1 MLPPR
6 LRGYAPQITGIAET
20 NARVV
25 VSQQGRVLY
34 DSMVPAGPFSIQD
47 LDSSVRG
54 RLDVEVIEQNG
65 RKKTFQVDT
74 ASVPYLTRPGQVRYK
89 LVSGRSRGYGHG
101 TEGPVFATG
110 EASWGS
116 VTSGRC
122 MAGLCLPV
130 IIMHWQPVPAG
141 TWCAGDPFR

>member
-1 MLPPR
+1 GENNINSDIFRSWSYTGASLESDDRMLPPR

-74 ASVPYLTRPGQVRYK
+74 ASVPYLTRPGQVR
-89 LVSGRSRGYGHG
+89 
-101 TEGPVFATG
+101 
-110 EASWGS
+110 
-116 VTSGRC
+116 
-122 MAGLCLPV
+122 
-130 IIMHWQPVPAG
+130 
-141 TWCAGDPFR
+141 